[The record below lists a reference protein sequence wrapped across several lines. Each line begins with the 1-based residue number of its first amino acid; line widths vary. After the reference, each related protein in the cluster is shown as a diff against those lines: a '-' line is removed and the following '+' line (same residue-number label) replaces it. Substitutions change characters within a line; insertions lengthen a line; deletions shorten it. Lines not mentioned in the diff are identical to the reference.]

1 MEVTSPP
8 RAKPAAVPLPT
19 PPPRA
24 KPAAVPL
31 PTPPPRAKPAAT
43 THPTPSPGL
52 HLTPNPPSPCPSR
65 GRGRPRPTLIA
76 ALVSFLLA
84 APALHADYREPYKRG
99 LDAIAGKRWDEA
111 ARQMRL
117 AIGERPEA
125 AAGLLGTSFRR
136 YTPHYYLGVALAEQ
150 GECRGAVE
158 ALDAAEKQGK
168 LSKEEVRD
176 LTEHRQA
183 CRNRV
188 QKSTEAVAT
197 AQREVDAAAAA
208 AFQVAGVEGAPLMRD
223 AWREGSPSFA
233 ARHEPA
239 TAQLAAA
246 RALLA
251 RAEQEL
257 DAEKAAEA
265 GRSAQAARRDLE
277 ALFADATAR
286 RDQLQAEA
294 QREMQALR
302 KSIAEARRRVGEV
315 SRTLAPLPATIAG
328 QAERVEEALTR
339 AAAAD
344 AGTTATELRGL
355 QDALKASLREL
366 QAAVKPPPDE
376 LQRAAAA
383 YFGGDFAGA
392 LAALS
397 ATPFI
402 EPRAAAHACL
412 LRAAALHGLAVLQ
425 PGKDGSA
432 NRQTRDELHR
442 CLASP
447 AAVKPLATVFPPS
460 FVALY
465 AEVAAEPRPPG

>member
-1 MEVTSPP
+1 MAVKGRRRP
-8 RAKPAAVPLPT
+8 RAIGA
-19 PPPRA
+19 
-24 KPAAVPL
+24 
-31 PTPPPRAKPAAT
+31 
-43 THPTPSPGL
+43 GL
-52 HLTPNPPSPCPSR
+52 L
-65 GRGRPRPTLIA
+65 LL
-76 ALVSFLLA
+76 ALV
-84 APALHADYREPYKRG
+84 APALHADYREAYKRG
-99 LDAIAGKRWDEA
+99 LDAIEGKRWEDA

-125 AAGLLGTSFRR
+125 AAGVLGTSFRR
-136 YTPHYYLGVALAEQ
+136 YTPHFYLGVALAEA
-150 GECRGAVE
+150 GDCRGAVE
-158 ALDAAEKQGK
+158 AFDAAEKQGK

-176 LTEHRQA
+176 LAQRRQT
-183 CRNRV
+183 CRGRV
-188 QKSTEAVAT
+188 EKTSEAVAA
-197 AQREVDAAAAA
+197 AQRDVDAAAAA

-233 ARHEPA
+233 ARQEPA
-239 TAQLAAA
+239 AAQLAAA

-251 RAEQEL
+251 RADQEL
-257 DAEKAAEA
+257 DADKAAEA

-277 ALFADATAR
+277 ALFADAAAR
-286 RDQLQAEA
+286 RDQLQADA
-294 QREMQALR
+294 QREMQTLR
-302 KSIAEARRRVGEV
+302 KSIDEARRRVGDV
-315 SRTLAPLPATIAG
+315 SRTLAPLPATIAR

-344 AGTTATELRGL
+344 AGTPAVELRRL
-355 QDALKASLREL
+355 QDALKVSLREL

-383 YFGGDFAGA
+383 YFGGDYAGA

-397 ATPFI
+397 AAPFT

-447 AAVKPLATVFPPS
+447 AAVAPLATVFPPS

>member
-1 MEVTSPP
+1 VEVRFDARTR
-8 RAKPAAVPLPT
+8 RAIALST
-19 PPPRA
+19 
-24 KPAAVPL
+24 L
-31 PTPPPRAKPAAT
+31 ILAAT
-43 THPTPSPGL
+43 
-52 HLTPNPPSPCPSR
+52 
-65 GRGRPRPTLIA
+65 
-76 ALVSFLLA
+76 
-84 APALHADYREPYKRG
+84 ALHADYRDAYKRG
-99 LDAIAGKRWDEA
+99 LDAFVAKRWDEA

-125 AAGLLGTSFRR
+125 AAGVLGTSFRR

-150 GECRGAVE
+150 GDCRDAVE
-158 ALDAAEKQGK
+158 TLDAAEKQGK
-168 LSKEEVRD
+168 LSKEEVGN
-176 LTEHRQA
+176 LTQRRQT

-188 QKSTEAVAT
+188 QKTSEAVAA
-197 AQREVDAAAAA
+197 AQRDVDAAAAA

-233 ARHEPA
+233 ARQEPA
-239 TAQLAAA
+239 NAQLAAA

-251 RAEQEL
+251 RADQEL

-265 GRSAQAARRDLE
+265 ARSAQAARRDLE

-294 QREMQALR
+294 QRELATLH
-302 KSIAEARRRVGEV
+302 KSIGEARRRVGDV
-315 SRTLAPLPATIAG
+315 SRTLAPLPAAIAK
-328 QAERVEEALTR
+328 QAERVEETLTR

-344 AGTTATELRGL
+344 AGTPAAELRRL
-355 QDALKASLREL
+355 QDALKLSLREL

-376 LQRAAAA
+376 LQRAAGA
-383 YFGGDFAGA
+383 YFGGDYAGA

-397 ATPFI
+397 ATPFT

-412 LRAAALHGLAVLQ
+412 LRAASLHGLAVLQ

-447 AAVKPLATVFPPS
+447 AVVKPLATVFPPS